1 MWVERIGEAVAAV
14 EQREEE
20 RQQGE
25 ERRPPPD
32 WIIELS
38 IGVGARPIEVQV
50 GGCYAAGKRHRAITR
65 ERALA
70 ALADGIRACIHCR
83 PDTELG
89 VLCEQL
95 AHSGSPSVSV
105 SAVEL
110 PLLHQGSS
118 PPGPCAPVS
127 ARSGCRY
134 SNAGILSIYVQRSV
148 RWSVAGS
155 GRRGP
160 TVLPTGA
167 SAGGGASGGGD
178 GDGGCG
184 SAGAGGRRRAHAGG
198 CSRQREWVRGV
209 HGRRSRRGL

>member
-1 MWVERIGEAVAAV
+1 MWVERIDEAIAAV
-14 EQREEE
+14 EQREEQ

-38 IGVGARPIEVQV
+38 IGVGARPIEVHV
-50 GGCYAAGKRHRAITR
+50 GGCYAAGKRHHAITR

-70 ALADGIRACIHCR
+70 ALDDGIRAHIHCP
-83 PDTELG
+83 PDIELG
-89 VLCEQL
+89 CCEQL
-95 AHSGSPSVSV
+95 ARSGSPSVSV

-110 PLLHQGSS
+110 SLLHQGSS

-167 SAGGGASGGGD
+167 SAGGGASGG
-178 GDGGCG
+178 DGGCG
-184 SAGAGGRRRAHAGG
+184 SAGAGGCRRAHAVG